1 MAVDYD
7 AVASL
12 PADARQIVARALEED
27 APYGDITCR
36 TFVDAGSVIDAV
48 VRARE
53 AGVMA
58 GGEVFAEVMRQ
69 AAERVGTQD
78 GRGRE
83 ASGIEPSGIE
93 ARGIKVRQ
101 HVADGEA
108 FAANDVLISVSG
120 PAHAVLLGERVGLNL
135 LQRMCA
141 IATVTRA
148 YVDAAQAGRARGGL
162 DGIVRVADTR
172 KTTPGLRSLERLAVR
187 CGGGFNHRWGLSD
200 AVMLKDNHVSLLGE
214 GDELTR
220 NLLRGKQRM
229 GHTTHFEVEVDTPEQ
244 IEPVLAAGVDTIM
257 LDNFDTD
264 ALATGVRQVA
274 GRAYVEAS
282 GNVNLETIGAIA
294 ATGVDVISVGALT
307 HAVSNLDLGLD
318 AVFADSNCAS
328 DSADTE
334 TEAADT
340 NSDGAGAVSG

>member
-69 AAERVGTQD
+69 AAERVGTLA

-83 ASGIEPSGIE
+83 TSVIQ
-93 ARGIKVRQ
+93 VRQ
-101 HVADGEA
+101 LVAGGETFDA
-108 FAANDVLISVSG
+108 GDVLISVSG

>member
-83 ASGIEPSGIE
+83 ASGIETSGIE

-148 YVDAAQAGRARGGL
+148 YVDAAQAGRARGGF
-162 DGIVRVADTR
+162 DGVVRVADTR

-187 CGGGFNHRWGLSD
+187 CGGGYNHRWGLSD

-220 NLLRGKQRM
+220 NLLRGKQRL

-318 AVFADSNCAS
+318 AVFADS
-328 DSADTE
+328 
-334 TEAADT
+334 
-340 NSDGAGAVSG
+340 DGVGAVSG

>member
-1 MAVDYD
+1 MAVDND
-7 AVASL
+7 AVAGL

-53 AGVMA
+53 AGIMA

-78 GRGRE
+78 GRGRD
-83 ASGIEPSGIE
+83 ASGIEAGGMK
-93 ARGIKVRQ
+93 AGGIKVRQ

-148 YVDAAQAGRARGGL
+148 HVDAAQAGRARGGF

-214 GDELTR
+214 ADELTR
-220 NLLRGKQRM
+220 NLLRGKQRL

-264 ALATGVRQVA
+264 ALAAGVRQVA

-318 AVFADSNCAS
+318 AVFAES
-328 DSADTE
+328 DS
-334 TEAADT
+334 ADT

>member
-7 AVASL
+7 AVAGL

-36 TFVDAGSVIDAV
+36 TFVDAGSVLDAV

-69 AAERVGTQD
+69 AAERVGTQA

-83 ASGIEPSGIE
+83 ASGIETSGIKVV
-93 ARGIKVRQ
+93 GIKVRQ

-148 YVDAAQAGRARGGL
+148 YVEAAQAGRARGGF
-162 DGIVRVADTR
+162 DGVVRVADTR

-187 CGGGFNHRWGLSD
+187 CGGGYNHRWGLSD

-220 NLLRGKQRM
+220 NLLRGKQRL

-318 AVFADSNCAS
+318 AVFADS
-328 DSADTE
+328 
-334 TEAADT
+334 
-340 NSDGAGAVSG
+340 DGVGAVSG

>member
-83 ASGIEPSGIE
+83 ARGTETS
-93 ARGIKVRQ
+93 GIKVRQ

-229 GHTTHFEVEVDTPEQ
+229 GHTTHFEVE
-244 IEPVLAAGVDTIM
+244 
-257 LDNFDTD
+257 
-264 ALATGVRQVA
+264 
-274 GRAYVEAS
+274 
-282 GNVNLETIGAIA
+282 
-294 ATGVDVISVGALT
+294 
-307 HAVSNLDLGLD
+307 AVSYTHL
-318 AVFADSNCAS
+318 
-328 DSADTE
+328 
-334 TEAADT
+334 
-340 NSDGAGAVSG
+340 

>member
-69 AAERVGTQD
+69 AAERMGTQD

-83 ASGIEPSGIE
+83 ASGIETSGIE

-264 ALATGVRQVA
+264 ALAAGVRQVA

-318 AVFADSNCAS
+318 AVFADS

>member
-7 AVASL
+7 AVAGL

-69 AAERVGTQD
+69 AAERVGTQA
-78 GRGRE
+78 GRGHE
-83 ASGIEPSGIE
+83 ANGIE
-93 ARGIKVRQ
+93 ARGIEVRQ

-148 YVDAAQAGRARGGL
+148 HVDAAQAGRARGGF

-220 NLLRGKQRM
+220 NLLRGKQRL

-264 ALATGVRQVA
+264 ALAAGVRQVA

-318 AVFADSNCAS
+318 AVFADS
-328 DSADTE
+328 DS
-334 TEAADT
+334 ADT

>member
-7 AVASL
+7 AVAGL
-12 PADARQIVARALEED
+12 PADAWQIVARALEED

-36 TFVDAGSVIDAV
+36 TFVDAGSVLDAV

-69 AAERVGTQD
+69 AAERVGTQA

-83 ASGIEPSGIE
+83 ANGIDASGIETSGIE
-93 ARGIKVRQ
+93 TSGIKVGGIKVRQ

-148 YVDAAQAGRARGGL
+148 YVEAAQAGRARGGF
-162 DGIVRVADTR
+162 DGVVRVADTR

-187 CGGGFNHRWGLSD
+187 CGGGYNHRWGLSD

-318 AVFADSNCAS
+318 AVFADS
-328 DSADTE
+328 
-334 TEAADT
+334 
-340 NSDGAGAVSG
+340 DGVGAVSG

>member
-7 AVASL
+7 AVSGL

-69 AAERVGTQD
+69 AAERVGTQV

-83 ASGIEPSGIE
+83 ASGIKSG
-93 ARGIKVRQ
+93 GIKVRQ

-148 YVDAAQAGRARGGL
+148 YVDAAQTGRARGGF
-162 DGIVRVADTR
+162 DGVVRVADTR

-187 CGGGFNHRWGLSD
+187 CGGGYNHRWGLSD

-264 ALATGVRQVA
+264 ALAAGVRQVA

-318 AVFADSNCAS
+318 AEFADSNCAS

-334 TEAADT
+334 TDAADT
-340 NSDGAGAVSG
+340 ESDGAGAVSG

>member
-1 MAVDYD
+1 MVVNHD
-7 AVASL
+7 AVAGL

-36 TFVDAGSVIDAV
+36 TFVDADSVIDAV

-58 GGEVFAEVMRQ
+58 GGEVFAEVMLQ
-69 AAERVGTQD
+69 AAERVGTQA

-83 ASGIEPSGIE
+83 ASGIETSGVE
-93 ARGIKVRQ
+93 VRQ

-108 FAANDVLISVSG
+108 FVAGDVLISVSG

-141 IATVTRA
+141 IATVTLA
-148 YVDAAQAGRARGGL
+148 HVDAAQAGRARGGF

-220 NLLRGKQRM
+220 NLLRGKQRL

-264 ALATGVRQVA
+264 ALAAGVRQVA

-318 AVFADSNCAS
+318 AVFADS
-328 DSADTE
+328 DS
-334 TEAADT
+334 ADT

>member
-7 AVASL
+7 AVAGL

-83 ASGIEPSGIE
+83 ASGIEAS
-93 ARGIKVRQ
+93 GIKVRQ
-101 HVADGEA
+101 RVADGEA

-264 ALATGVRQVA
+264 ALAAGVRQVA

-318 AVFADSNCAS
+318 AEFADSNCAS

-334 TEAADT
+334 TDAADT
-340 NSDGAGAVSG
+340 ESDGAGAVSG

>member
-1 MAVDYD
+1 MAVDYE

-83 ASGIEPSGIE
+83 ASGIE
-93 ARGIKVRQ
+93 ARGIETSGSEVRQ

-148 YVDAAQAGRARGGL
+148 HVDAAQAGRARGGL

-229 GHTTHFEVEVDTPEQ
+229 GHTTHFEVEVDTPDQ

-264 ALATGVRQVA
+264 ALAAGVRQVA

-334 TEAADT
+334 TDAADT
-340 NSDGAGAVSG
+340 ESDGAGAVSG

>member
-83 ASGIEPSGIE
+83 ASGIE

-340 NSDGAGAVSG
+340 NSDGVGAVSG

>member
-83 ASGIEPSGIE
+83 ARGTETS
-93 ARGIKVRQ
+93 GIKVRQ

-264 ALATGVRQVA
+264 ALAAGVRQVA

>member
-7 AVASL
+7 AVAGL

-69 AAERVGTQD
+69 AAERVETLA

-83 ASGIEPSGIE
+83 ASAIE
-93 ARGIKVRQ
+93 VRQ

-108 FAANDVLISVSG
+108 FAVGDALISVSG
-120 PAHAVLLGERVGLNL
+120 SAHAVLLGERVGLNL

-141 IATVTRA
+141 IATVTRS
-148 YVDAAQAGRARGGL
+148 YVEAAQAGRARGGF

-200 AVMLKDNHVSLLGE
+200 AVMVKDNHVSLLGD
-214 GDELTR
+214 GDELTW
-220 NLLRGKQRM
+220 NLLRGKQRL
-229 GHTTHFEVEVDTPEQ
+229 GHATHFEVEVDTPEQ

-264 ALATGVRQVA
+264 ALAAGVRQVA

-307 HAVSNLDLGLD
+307 HTVSNLDLGLD
-318 AVFADSNCAS
+318 AVFAAS
-328 DSADTE
+328 DDAD
-334 TEAADT
+334 
-340 NSDGAGAVSG
+340 AVSG